1 MDRFIIAKELIR
13 IAKKLTAQ
21 DNTKEIVN
29 EAKEI
34 SEKLKKLYG
43 VISTSDEFNAGMVD
57 LVLPEMQN
65 NMKAVFKLLKH
76 RW

>member
-13 IAKKLTAQ
+13 VAKKLTAQ

>member
-1 MDRFIIAKELIR
+1 MDRFIVAKELIR
-13 IAKKLTAQ
+13 IAKKLTAK
-21 DNTKEIVN
+21 DKTKEIVN